1 MQTDRELDRVAML
14 APHLGN
20 PCADRYEQLGAP
32 SALPLPQL
40 GYRGYA
46 PRFAMASRERFCI
59 RNLLQGLSQQSATRS
74 RPPLWT

>member
-46 PRFAMASRERFCI
+46 PRLAVASILCSESLARSE
-59 RNLLQGLSQQSATRS
+59 SAVCY
-74 RPPLWT
+74 